1 KIAPNLGRLRLL
13 LVDTLFVDG
22 AFHAAFNRSVLHP
35 FGCPY
40 RAIEDT
46 EGHAVVTAVCT
57 LAEHG
62 SRLLAMHDCLQAEA
76 ATAAGDGL
84 VLDRAALR
92 LNRIELC
99 AGGEPGAER
108 VGTVRVQAFGR
119 PAAGAAVAVVDP
131 ETRELCAGDA
141 VGELWVSSAGGAFWG
156 LPKLSA
162 SIFAARFTSGG
173 GARASS
179 GAFLRTGLMG
189 AAVGGRVLV
198 FGFYEDRIRALA
210 LGGDGGPALSF
221 HYAAD
226 INATVRRLLPQVGE
240 CAAFEMYANDTHLAV
255 VAAEVRSGS
264 GLHAPLA
271 DEIHAVLRA
280 RHGLSAFAVA
290 LCPAGALPR
299 AFQYGKRAV
308 NAQLCRHQFESG
320 RVGCSFVR
328 VATAGLFLNL
338 PPPAALA
345 AGRLPP
351 LARWT
356 QQTSLEPPPPP
367 VDERSGADLGAF
379 ATIAELLA
387 WRGAATP
394 DAPAYVQLDAR
405 ARATRPVAFA
415 QLAARVAA
423 AATLLLD
430 KRRVRAGD
438 HVLVALAPGVDFVVA
453 VHASLAVGAV
463 PIVVAP
469 PDAARLAED
478 LPPLLAAVR
487 EFRVAAVLVDA
498 AGDAVFRGKA
508 LDAALR
514 VPALRALLGGQRMP
528 PALALDRAP
537 ATRSVLGRGALRFD
551 SAWAQAQR
559 SALVMLFA
567 GAQASTPRFV
577 GFSHAALLRFCAQQK
592 ADFQMRPQLP
602 LVASVRSYSGYGL
615 LHCAFLGVYVGCAT
629 LVVPPPVFFAAP
641 LVWFDLV
648 QRHGVKDAFATLPML
663 QHAMSALAAAPP
675 PRGALSLACVRNLIV
690 ATDERI
696 DPAACAQIRDFF
708 APFGLDAR
716 AINPLYATQMNAC
729 ISTRAYL
736 GVPPLTLRLDPHALR
751 RARVVAVA
759 ADAAADA
766 DGMAAGLLVLQ
777 DSGKVSGSTM
787 VAIVDPATRMPLPAG
802 AIGEVWVCSQSNALN
817 RRTPLPGLS
826 SGAVAMP
833 MPMPAADEAATG
845 FLATSRD
852 CEFVRTGDL
861 GFL

>member
-1 KIAPNLGRLRLL
+1 
-13 LVDTLFVDG
+13 
-22 AFHAAFNRSVLHP
+22 
-35 FGCPY
+35 
-40 RAIEDT
+40 
-46 EGHAVVTAVCT
+46 
-57 LAEHG
+57 
-62 SRLLAMHDCLQAEA
+62 
-76 ATAAGDGL
+76 
-84 VLDRAALR
+84 
-92 LNRIELC
+92 
-99 AGGEPGAER
+99 
-108 VGTVRVQAFGR
+108 
-119 PAAGAAVAVVDP
+119 
-131 ETRELCAGDA
+131 
-141 VGELWVSSAGGAFWG
+141 
-156 LPKLSA
+156 
-162 SIFAARFTSGG
+162 
-173 GARASS
+173 
-179 GAFLRTGLMG
+179 
-189 AAVGGRVLV
+189 
-198 FGFYEDRIRALA
+198 
-210 LGGDGGPALSF
+210 
-221 HYAAD
+221 
-226 INATVRRLLPQVGE
+226 
-240 CAAFEMYANDTHLAV
+240 
-255 VAAEVRSGS
+255 
-264 GLHAPLA
+264 
-271 DEIHAVLRA
+271 
-280 RHGLSAFAVA
+280 
-290 LCPAGALPR
+290 
-299 AFQYGKRAV
+299 
-308 NAQLCRHQFESG
+308 
-320 RVGCSFVR
+320 
-328 VATAGLFLNL
+328 
-338 PPPAALA
+338 
-345 AGRLPP
+345 
-351 LARWT
+351 
-356 QQTSLEPPPPP
+356 
-367 VDERSGADLGAF
+367 
-379 ATIAELLA
+379 
-387 WRGAATP
+387 
-394 DAPAYVQLDAR
+394 
-405 ARATRPVAFA
+405 
-415 QLAARVAA
+415 
-423 AATLLLD
+423 
-430 KRRVRAGD
+430 
-438 HVLVALAPGVDFVVA
+438 
-453 VHASLAVGAV
+453 
-463 PIVVAP
+463 
-469 PDAARLAED
+469 
-478 LPPLLAAVR
+478 
-487 EFRVAAVLVDA
+487 
-498 AGDAVFRGKA
+498 
-508 LDAALR
+508 
-514 VPALRALLGGQRMP
+514 
-528 PALALDRAP
+528 
-537 ATRSVLGRGALRFD
+537 
-551 SAWAQAQR
+551 
-559 SALVMLFA
+559 MLFA

-861 GFL
+861 GFLYLQPADEAAGSAPPEPYLFVAGKMDATFTVDGYMYFYADIERAVEDPAEDILPDSCVVFQTTFPPLANADSSASAASSNSLRLVAVIMMRQMPTADSFLPNIACLAFSSVLDRHQVLLDEIVFVPRDALPRSRIAERRRRTVRGMYESAKLNAFVSFPILNATTTTLPSGVSNPNNRLSFMGPASLNISSSLMQQQQQHQQQHQQQR